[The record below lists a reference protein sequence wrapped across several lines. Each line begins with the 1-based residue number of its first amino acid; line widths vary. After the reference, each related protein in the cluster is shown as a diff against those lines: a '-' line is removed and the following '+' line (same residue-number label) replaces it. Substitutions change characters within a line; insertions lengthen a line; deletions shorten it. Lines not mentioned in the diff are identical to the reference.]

1 MKRIVPLIIIVFLLG
16 AVTIVSAQD
25 QCEVLVREA
34 INLVADTCVGLGRNQ
49 ACHGYIRV
57 DAEPR
62 EGISPFSF
70 ALGDIVDVSQVVSL
84 RTYPLDVES
93 QEWGIAL
100 MSLQANLPDQLPGA
114 NATFLLIG
122 DTEVDNTGGLG
133 ASPMQSIRLKTGITG
148 TQCSEA
154 PSNGLLIQT
163 PHGVGRVTLNVN
175 RVDISLGSTI
185 FIDAVPGGLMTIN
198 TLEGAAFVSLNG
210 MNQTALPGYQV
221 RIAMDADMNPLGFVD
236 AAGMYDVAAMLNLP
250 VTLLPRAI
258 EVAWPQTGNVVARL
272 VTDGNDGSTVD
283 SASAN
288 GTGSTGTGNCGNG
301 VGSGSATCDVADS
314 VRQNENTPGNN
325 AGGNGGNPNK

>member
-16 AVTIVSAQD
+16 AVTIVSAQG

-49 ACHGYIRV
+49 ACHGYLRV

-70 ALGDIVDVSQVVSL
+70 ALGDIVDVSEVVSL
-84 RTYPLDVES
+84 RTYPLDVETE
-93 QEWGIAL
+93 EWGIAL
-100 MSLQANLPDQLPGA
+100 MSLQANLPDELPGA

-185 FIDAVPGGLMTIN
+185 FIDAVPGGLMTVS
-198 TLEGAAFVSLNG
+198 TLEGSAIVSLNG

-221 RIAMDADMNPLGFVD
+221 RIAMDDDMNPLGFVD
-236 AAGMYDVAAMLNLP
+236 AAGMYDAATMLNLP

-258 EVAWPQTGNVVARL
+258 EVASPRTGDVLAR
-272 VTDGNDGSTVD
+272 VFTNDGSTT
-283 SASAN
+283 ASAN

-314 VRQNENTPGNN
+314 VRQNENTPDNN